1 MLQLK
6 AHYKL
11 GMSAHVIKALQ
22 MLKQED
28 HANKRHAKT
37 SPIKQSQNKT
47 QLYLRMNFK
56 TYLEHKI
63 IEILQ
68 VKES

>member
-28 HANKRHAKT
+28 HANKRHANT
-37 SPIKQSQNKT
+37 SPIKLSQN
-47 QLYLRMNFK
+47 RVIFK
-56 TYLEHKI
+56 NEFFKCYEVFLKHT
-63 IEILQ
+63 
-68 VKES
+68 

>member
-1 MLQLK
+1 MLQFK

-11 GMSAHVIKALQ
+11 DMSAHVIKALQ

-37 SPIKQSQNKT
+37 SPIKLSQNKT
-47 QLYLRMNFK
+47 VIFK
-56 TYLEHKI
+56 NEFLKSYEVFLKHT
-63 IEILQ
+63 
-68 VKES
+68 

>member
-11 GMSAHVIKALQ
+11 GMSAHVFKALQ

-37 SPIKQSQNKT
+37 SPIKLSEQNT
-47 QLYLRMNFK
+47 AIFK
-56 TYLEHKI
+56 NEF
-63 IEILQ
+63 
-68 VKES
+68 